1 MYGACAGAVCMY
13 YIAAYIAVAK
23 PADNPTTNLSSGGI
37 SAMVFFYLWTV
48 SYTPSW
54 NGTPWVLNS
63 EMFDQNVRTLA
74 QAWAASCNWLFN
86 FLIAR
91 FTPQMFAAMG
101 YGVYLFF
108 ASLMLCAAV
117 YVFFLIPETK
127 GIPLEAMDRLFSGN
141 FSKRKAHAIILAEV
155 KEADRE
161 FRRHS
166 LVDGKLDS
174 ASTEENKFVVQG
186 KHVEQV

>member
-1 MYGACAGAVCMY
+1 
-13 YIAAYIAVAK
+13 
-23 PADNPTTNLSSGGI
+23 
-37 SAMVFFYLWTV
+37 MVFFYLWTV

>member
-1 MYGACAGAVCMY
+1 MY
-13 YIAAYIAVAK
+13 YIAAYIAIA
-23 PADNPTTNLSSGGI
+23 NPSKHPTKTLSSGGTA
-37 SAMVFFYLWTV
+37 AMVFFYLWTA

-108 ASLMLCAAV
+108 ATLMICAAI
-117 YVFFLIPETK
+117 YVFFLVPETK
-127 GIPLEAMDRLFSGN
+127 GVPLEAMDRLFSRDLAARN
-141 FSKRKAHAIILAEV
+141 AHKVVLGEL
-155 KEADRE
+155 KQQDRE
-161 FRRHS
+161 FRRYS
-166 LVDGKLDS
+166 TAPGNEKGSDDDS
-174 ASTEENKFVVQG
+174 ENAKYVVEG
-186 KHVEQV
+186 KHVEAV